1 MCPSLTDHYSIMEPQ
16 IVSQIVSLSAKNK
29 SIQSK
34 IEGVKLDDKKLNQK
48 MGLISQQLTNVSLML
63 EKMSKSK

>member
-1 MCPSLTDHYSIMEPQ
+1 MEPQ

-48 MGLISQQLTNVSLML
+48 MGLISQQLTNVGLML
-63 EKMSKSK
+63 EKVSKSK

>member
-1 MCPSLTDHYSIMEPQ
+1 MEPQ

-29 SIQSK
+29 SIQNK
-34 IEGVKLDDKKLNQK
+34 IEGVKLEDKKLNQK
-48 MGLISQQLTNVSLML
+48 MDLISQQLTNVGLML

>member
-1 MCPSLTDHYSIMEPQ
+1 MEPQ

-48 MGLISQQLTNVSLML
+48 MGLISQQLTNVGLVL
-63 EKMSKSK
+63 DQVI

>member
-1 MCPSLTDHYSIMEPQ
+1 MEPQ

-34 IEGVKLDDKKLNQK
+34 IEGVKLEDKKLNQK

>member
-1 MCPSLTDHYSIMEPQ
+1 MEPQ

-34 IEGVKLDDKKLNQK
+34 IEGVKLEDKKLNQK
-48 MGLISQQLTNVSLML
+48 IGLISQQLTNVGLML

>member
-1 MCPSLTDHYSIMEPQ
+1 MEPQ
-16 IVSQIVSLSAKNK
+16 IVSQVASLSAKNK

-34 IEGVKLDDKKLNQK
+34 IEGVKLEDKKLNQK
-48 MGLISQQLTNVSLML
+48 MGLISHQLTNVGLML

>member
-1 MCPSLTDHYSIMEPQ
+1 MEPQ

-48 MGLISQQLTNVSLML
+48 MGLISQQLTNVGLML

>member
-1 MCPSLTDHYSIMEPQ
+1 MEPQ

-34 IEGVKLDDKKLNQK
+34 IEGVKLEDKKLNQK
-48 MGLISQQLTNVSLML
+48 MGLISQQLTNVGLML
-63 EKMSKSK
+63 EKMCKSK

>member
-1 MCPSLTDHYSIMEPQ
+1 MEPQ

-34 IEGVKLDDKKLNQK
+34 IEGVKLEDKKLNQK
-48 MGLISQQLTNVSLML
+48 MGLISQQLTNVGLML
-63 EKMSKSK
+63 ERMSKSK

>member
-1 MCPSLTDHYSIMEPQ
+1 MEPQ

-48 MGLISQQLTNVSLML
+48 IGLISQQLTNVGLML

>member
-1 MCPSLTDHYSIMEPQ
+1 MEPQ

-48 MGLISQQLTNVSLML
+48 MGLISQQLTNVGLML
-63 EKMSKSK
+63 ERMSKSK

>member
-1 MCPSLTDHYSIMEPQ
+1 MEPQ

-34 IEGVKLDDKKLNQK
+34 IEGWNLRIRN
-48 MGLISQQLTNVSLML
+48 
-63 EKMSKSK
+63 

>member
-1 MCPSLTDHYSIMEPQ
+1 MEPQ

-29 SIQSK
+29 SIQGK
-34 IEGVKLDDKKLNQK
+34 LEGVKLEDKKLNQK
-48 MGLISQQLTNVSLML
+48 MGLISQQLTNVGLML

>member
-1 MCPSLTDHYSIMEPQ
+1 MEPQ
-16 IVSQIVSLSAKNK
+16 IVSQVASLSAKNK

-34 IEGVKLDDKKLNQK
+34 IEGVKLEDKKLNQK
-48 MGLISQQLTNVSLML
+48 MGLISQQLTNVGLML

>member
-1 MCPSLTDHYSIMEPQ
+1 MEPQ
-16 IVSQIVSLSAKNK
+16 IVSQIASLLAKNK

-34 IEGVKLDDKKLNQK
+34 IEGVKLEDKKLNQK
-48 MGLISQQLTNVSLML
+48 MGLISQQLTNVGLML

>member
-1 MCPSLTDHYSIMEPQ
+1 MEPQ

-34 IEGVKLDDKKLNQK
+34 IEGVKLEDKKLNQK
-48 MGLISQQLTNVSLML
+48 MGLISQQLTNVGLML

>member
-1 MCPSLTDHYSIMEPQ
+1 MEPQ
-16 IVSQIVSLSAKNK
+16 IVSQIVSLSAKNR

-48 MGLISQQLTNVSLML
+48 IGLISQQLTNVGLML

>member
-1 MCPSLTDHYSIMEPQ
+1 MEPQ

-48 MGLISQQLTNVSLML
+48 MGLISQQLTNVGLML
-63 EKMSKSK
+63 EKMSKSKQDWFVEGSI

>member
-1 MCPSLTDHYSIMEPQ
+1 MEPQ
-16 IVSQIVSLSAKNK
+16 IVSQIVSLSAKNR

-34 IEGVKLDDKKLNQK
+34 IEGVKLEDKKLNQK
-48 MGLISQQLTNVSLML
+48 MGLISQQLTNVGLML

>member
-1 MCPSLTDHYSIMEPQ
+1 MEPQ
-16 IVSQIVSLSAKNK
+16 IVSQIVSLSAKNR

-34 IEGVKLDDKKLNQK
+34 LEGIKIEDKKLNLK
-48 MGLISQQLTNVSLML
+48 MGLISQQLTNVGLML